1 MQTKLFWVRK
11 VRRYKKFRPILEKF
25 ATLITLVAHGAQP
38 QPTHLLCGFP
48 RTNTANPKQK
58 SIFWETKMTETISR
72 VKAKKFT
79 TVLLSALKGSKL
91 CIAFLLGIWFA
102 YEVYTAFGK
111 LDNQTTFTSS
121 STVEVNFTYPSV
133 TICVTMDSNFT
144 GGPMN
149 KDWQPFDKYNLTV
162 PFDHLGY
169 VSDRNERLSDF
180 LSPNLNDVDNL
191 KSLGYDVEDIWTYAI
206 RGQMAEP
213 FPCYTYQPKK
223 QRTNGLS
230 NHVSFFRNSPKIF
243 LIN

>member
-1 MQTKLFWVRK
+1 MTV
-11 VRRYKKFRPILEKF
+11 
-25 ATLITLVAHGAQP
+25 H
-38 QPTHLLCGFP
+38 
-48 RTNTANPKQK
+48 PKQQ
-58 SIFWETKMTETISR
+58 SSFLETKMSAENGSTETISSR
-72 VKAKKFT
+72 VKAKNFT

-230 NHVSFFRNSPKIF
+230 NHVSFFYKFSKN
-243 LIN
+243 LLN

>member
-1 MQTKLFWVRK
+1 M
-11 VRRYKKFRPILEKF
+11 
-25 ATLITLVAHGAQP
+25 TLH
-38 QPTHLLCGFP
+38 
-48 RTNTANPKQK
+48 PKQK
-58 SIFWETKMTETISR
+58 KIFYETKMTENGSTETIR
-72 VKAKKFT
+72 FKAKNFT
-79 TVLLSALKGSKL
+79 TVLLSALKGSKF

-111 LDNQTTFTSS
+111 LDNQTTFTTS

-149 KDWQPFDKYNLTV
+149 KDWQPNEKYNLTV

-169 VSDRNERLSDF
+169 ISDRKERTSDF

-191 KSLGYDVEDIWTYAI
+191 KSLGYDVEDIWTYAV

-223 QRTNGLS
+223 QRTNGIS
-230 NHVSFFRNSPKIF
+230 NHVSFLKYSPEYS
-243 LIN
+243 LIDLFPSSGFD